1 MPQIFP
7 NEAFPPDVTVQA
19 LDATIDTATG
29 LPYVAKG
36 VGPTSTPSYEVQ
48 YNRRQQRQ
56 NGMLAVLRQ
65 GMVVDEGSLAIG
77 VYPLTYTLGGVVQS
91 FGGATGQAVA
101 DDSVRKVYLDG
112 ANALQIQAAFPM
124 NATTYVPLATV
135 TTAAGSMTIVDE
147 RAAVLFDVSAVGTAA
162 KTIPFSPSVRL
173 IGALSVKVWEIEWVA
188 PFDWTL
194 VNATGRVSTSPTGS
208 NLVVDVLIGGSSIF
222 SIDTDRINIASAG
235 QQDTTATVNHAV
247 MAGDVVTFS
256 VLQVGSSVAGSDM
269 TIVLNGRASV
279 QV

>member
-19 LDATIDTATG
+19 LDATIDVATG

-56 NGMLAVLRQ
+56 NGVLAALRQ
-65 GMVVDEGSLAIG
+65 GMVVDEGALAIG
-77 VYPLTYTLGGVVQS
+77 VYPLTYTLGSAVQS
-91 FGGATGQAVA
+91 FAGATAQAVP

-112 ANALQIQAAFPM
+112 ANALQIQAAFPTD
-124 NATTYVPLATV
+124 ATTYVPLATV

-147 RAAVLFDVSAVGTAA
+147 RAAVLFEVPAVGTAA
-162 KTIPFSPSVRL
+162 KTIPFSPSIRL
-173 IGALSVKVWEIEWVA
+173 TGVLSVKVWEIEWVA

-194 VNATGRVSTSPTGS
+194 LDATGRVSTAPTGS
-208 NLVVDVLIGGSSIF
+208 GLVVDVLVGGASIF
-222 SIDTDRINIASAG
+222 SSDADRINIAAGG

-247 MAGDVVTFS
+247 TAGDVVTFS
-256 VLQVGSSVAGSDM
+256 VLQVGSTVAGADM